1 MKTPEAGLVSTQI
14 LGLLPH
20 RYPFLLVDRVL
31 AFEPN
36 TSLEALKNVTIN
48 EPFFQ
53 GHFPGYPVMPGV
65 LIVEAMAQAGGLLVL
80 KSQTKIPENKIFLFS
95 GIEKMRF
102 RKPVYPGDCLHLH
115 ASSVR
120 QKHNIWKMQVEAR
133 VENVI
138 AAQGALTAALV
149 DRTDS
154 REEAGND

>member
-14 LGLLPH
+14 LG
-20 RYPFLLVDRVL
+20 FL
-31 AFEPN
+31 PN

-133 VENVI
+133 VQNVI

>member
-1 MKTPEAGLVSTQI
+1 MKTPEAGLVSSHI

-20 RYPFLLVDRVL
+20 RYPFLLVDRVVAL
-31 AFEPN
+31 DPG
-36 TSLEALKNVTIN
+36 TSLEAIKNVTIN

-65 LIVEAMAQAGGLLVL
+65 LIVEALAQAGGILVI
-80 KSQTKIPENKIFLFS
+80 KSQPQIPENKIFLFS

-115 ASSVR
+115 ATSIR

-133 VENVI
+133 VDEHI
-138 AAQGALTAALV
+138 ATQGVLTAAMV
-149 DRTDS
+149 DRDDGQ
-154 REEAGND
+154 EEAAQ